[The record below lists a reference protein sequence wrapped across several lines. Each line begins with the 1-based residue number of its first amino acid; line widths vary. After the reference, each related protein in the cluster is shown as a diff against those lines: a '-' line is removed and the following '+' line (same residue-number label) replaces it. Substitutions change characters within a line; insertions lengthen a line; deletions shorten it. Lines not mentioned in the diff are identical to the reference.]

1 MSATDLSDE
10 GSSSLPTRKRWA
22 ALSAPFIVLCLAAL
36 VLLTVDAA
44 RQIQGLATANSD
56 NGQWSLAQMEVE
68 FARLQSELERPAGFV
83 DPRELRLT
91 FDIFFSRYQT
101 VSRGGLYADIV
112 NTQRARGPMTTIA
125 DFLNDSVQY
134 IDAPDEALIAALP
147 ALRAQALD
155 VRLAVREVSL
165 SGVRAFSA
173 ASDTQRRK
181 VMNSLVRLSGM
192 ALILVLALAL
202 GVVALWQLM
211 HLARDQAQRRAR
223 ANHRL
228 EAVVSTALDGIVV
241 TDRSGIILQFNGA
254 ASCISGH
261 EGRLVRGR
269 RASELLFPPDTE
281 EAGDPGLARHAG
293 RGRVRCQGM
302 RADGTRYPME
312 LSVTETEHEGD
323 VLRAIYFR
331 DITRDISAEEE
342 LVEARDRAVEGEQAK
357 ARFIAIMSHEMRTP
371 LNGMIGALELLTETE
386 LGRDQR
392 EYVQILRRAGDVL
405 LQHVN
410 DVLDHSRLETG
421 HFSFARAPYNPVDLV
436 REVVDVL
443 RPTAAARGNMLQV
456 RIPEAGVPLL
466 MGDRARLRQVLVN
479 LVGNAIKFTENG
491 EIQLSLLGLSKSG
504 NLEFEVVDNGIG
516 IAEDQHERIFEDF
529 VTLDS
534 SYMRA
539 AEGTGLGLGIVRGLV
554 QAMGGEV
561 AVQSRVGQGTRFQV
575 SLPAERAPRKAVE
588 PQPAPGVP
596 EMQPSRILVVEDNPV
611 NRLVATAMLRKM
623 GHSVSE
629 AHDGAEGLR
638 QAAAESFDIILMD
651 ISMPGL
657 DGVETTRRMRA
668 GGGRN
673 DATPIVALTAHALP
687 ADVARFREA
696 GMSSTLTKP
705 ITWRALAEMI
715 SGIAPAR
722 TPAPEAGPAPAEP
735 QAETPAEVLDD
746 VALGAAAE
754 SLGPELFV
762 SLRDRFL
769 AETETGLTGLA
780 EELGDGIDPVRYAEK
795 VHRIAGSAAVFG
807 ARALHGALRHQ
818 EEKARAGAPLPA
830 DSLDA
835 VLPVWQATRKA
846 LLELEL
852 QA

>member
-1 MSATDLSDE
+1 MSATLGPGD
-10 GSSSLPTRKRWA
+10 GSSLPTRKRWA

-68 FARLQSELERPAGFV
+68 FGRLQSELERPAAYF
-83 DPRELRLT
+83 DSEELRLA

-112 NTQRARGPMTTIA
+112 NTPSARGPMATIRA
-125 DFLNDSVQY
+125 FLDAAVPY
-134 IDAPDEALIAALP
+134 IDSPDAELAAALP
-147 ALRAQALD
+147 VLRAQAPD

-165 SGVRAFSA
+165 TGVRAFSA
-173 ASDTQRRK
+173 ASDAQRRK

-211 HLARDQAQRRAR
+211 HVARDQAQRRAR

-241 TDRSGIILQFNGA
+241 TDRKGLVLQFNGA
-254 ASCISGH
+254 AGCISGYTSDQVL
-261 EGRLVRGR
+261 GRQ
-269 RASELLFPPDTE
+269 AATLLFPPDTP
-281 EAGDPGLARHAG
+281 EADDPGLARHAG
-293 RGRVRCQGM
+293 QGRVRCEGL
-302 RADGTRYPME
+302 RGDGSRYPME

-323 VLRAIYFR
+323 LLRAVYFR
-331 DITRDISAEEE
+331 DISRDISAEEE

-392 EYVQILRRAGDVL
+392 EYLQILRRAGDVL

-421 HFSFARAPYNPVDLV
+421 RFSFARAPYCPIELA

-456 RIPEAGVPLL
+456 NVPEDGCPLL
-466 MGDRARLRQVLVN
+466 MGDRSRLRQVLVN

-491 EIQLSLLGLSKSG
+491 EIKLSLIGLSKEG
-504 NLEFEVVDNGIG
+504 NVIFEVADNGIG
-516 IAEDQHERIFEDF
+516 IAENEQERIFEDF

-539 AEGTGLGLGIVRGLV
+539 AEGTGLGLGIVRRLV
-554 QAMGGEV
+554 RAMGGEV
-561 AVQSRVGQGTRFQV
+561 TVKSAPGRGARFHV
-575 SLPAERAPRKAVE
+575 SLPAERAASTAVE
-588 PQPAPGVP
+588 PQPVEGIP
-596 EMQPSRILVVEDNPV
+596 EMAPSRILVVEDNPV

-623 GHSVSE
+623 GHTVTE

-638 QAAAESFDIILMD
+638 VAATEPFDVVLMD

-657 DGVETTRRMRA
+657 DGVETTRRIRA
-668 GGGRN
+668 GGGVN
-673 DATPIVALTAHALP
+673 IETPIVALTAHALP
-687 ADVARFREA
+687 ADMAHFREA
-696 GMSSTLTKP
+696 GMCATLTKP
-705 ITWRALAEMI
+705 ITWRALAGVL
-715 SGIAPAR
+715 SGIAPV
-722 TPAPEAGPAPAEP
+722 
-735 QAETPAEVLDD
+735 QAEASGGGSVPGGDVTPAEVLDD
-746 VALGAAAE
+746 VALGAAAD
-754 SLGPELFV
+754 SLGPELFA

-769 AETETGLTGLA
+769 SETESGLA
-780 EELGDGIDPVRYAEK
+780 ALSEELSDGIEPAAYAEK
-795 VHRIAGSAAVFG
+795 IHRIAGSAAVFG
-807 ARALHGALRHQ
+807 ASALHGVLRA
-818 EEKARAGAPLPA
+818 EEDRARTGAPLPP
-830 DSLDA
+830 DSLET

-852 QA
+852 QD

>member
-1 MSATDLSDE
+1 MSAASSSDE
-10 GSSSLPTRKRWA
+10 GSSLPTRKRWA

-68 FARLQSELERPAGFV
+68 FGRLQSELDRPV
-83 DPRELRLT
+83 EYLQPEELRLT
-91 FDIFFSRYQT
+91 FDIFYSRYQT
-101 VSRGGLYADIV
+101 ISRGALYANIV
-112 NTQRARGPMTTIA
+112 NTPRAQQPMETVRSFLDTAVPYLDGP
-125 DFLNDSVQY
+125 DSGLV
-134 IDAPDEALIAALP
+134 AALP
-147 ALRAQALD
+147 ELRTEAEE

-211 HLARDQAQRRAR
+211 HVARDQAQRRAR

-241 TDRSGIILQFNGA
+241 TDRSGAILQFNDA
-254 ASCISGH
+254 ASRISGYDS
-261 EGRLVRGR
+261 RLVLGR
-269 RASELLFPPDTE
+269 RVSDLLFPDDTE
-281 EAGDPGLARHAG
+281 EAGDPGMACHAG
-293 RGRVRCQGM
+293 RGRVRCEGL
-302 RADGTRYPME
+302 RADGSRYPME
-312 LSVTETEHEGD
+312 LSVTETEHEGEL
-323 VLRAIYFR
+323 LRAIYFR

-421 HFSFARAPYNPVDLV
+421 RFSFARAPYCPVELA

-456 RIPEAGVPLL
+456 RLPELPVPLL
-466 MGDRARLRQVLVN
+466 MGDRTRLRQVLVN

-491 EIQLSLLGLSKSG
+491 EIQLSLIALSPDG
-504 NLEFEVVDNGIG
+504 TLTFEVDDNGIG
-516 IAEDQHERIFEDF
+516 IPEDQLERIFEDF

-539 AEGTGLGLGIVRGLV
+539 AEGTGLGLGIVRRLV

-561 AVQSRVGQGTRFQV
+561 SVESDPGKGTRFHV
-575 SLPAERAPRKAVE
+575 ALPAERAPKKTVLAQPVE
-588 PQPAPGVP
+588 SIP
-596 EMQPSRILVVEDNPV
+596 EMAPSRILVVEDNPV

-623 GHSVSE
+623 GHAVTE

-638 QAAAESFDIILMD
+638 IAAADPFDIVLMD

-657 DGVETTRRMRA
+657 DGVETTRRIRI
-668 GGGRN
+668 GGGAN
-673 DATPIVALTAHALP
+673 VETPIVALTAHALP
-687 ADVARFREA
+687 ADMARFRDA
-696 GMSSTLTKP
+696 GMCATLTKP
-705 ITWRALAEMI
+705 ITWRALAEVI
-715 SGIAPAR
+715 SGLAPSSDSGTAR
-722 TPAPEAGPAPAEP
+722 SEEAADEP
-735 QAETPAEVLDD
+735 SEVPVDVLDD
-746 VALGAAAE
+746 VALGAAAD
-754 SLGPELFV
+754 SLGPELFAT
-762 SLRDRFL
+762 LRDRFL
-769 AETETGLTGLA
+769 AETETGLAGLA
-780 EELGDGIDPVRYAEK
+780 EELGEGIAPARYAEK

-807 ARALHGALRHQ
+807 ASALHRALRLQ
-818 EEKARAGAPLPA
+818 EDRARAGAPLPP
-830 DSLDA
+830 DSLDM
-835 VLPVWQATRKA
+835 VLPVWRATRKA
-846 LLELEL
+846 LLGLEL
-852 QA
+852 QD

>member
-1 MSATDLSDE
+1 MSE
-10 GSSSLPTRKRWA
+10 GAAPGDGSSLPTRKRWA

-68 FARLQSELERPAGFV
+68 FGRLQSELERSPEYL
-83 DPRELRLT
+83 DTEELRLA
-91 FDIFFSRYQT
+91 FDIFYSRYQT

-112 NTQRARGPMTTIA
+112 NTPRARQPMSTIRA
-125 DFLNDSVQY
+125 FLDNAVQY
-134 IDAPDEALIAALP
+134 VDAPDAELVAGLP
-147 ALRAQALD
+147 QLREQAQD
-155 VRLAVREVSL
+155 VRLAVREISL

-173 ASDTQRRK
+173 ASDMQRRK

-211 HLARDQAQRRAR
+211 HVARDQAQRRAK

-241 TDRSGIILQFNGA
+241 TDRNGVILQFNGA
-254 ASCISGH
+254 AGCISGF
-261 EGRLVRGR
+261 ESRQVLGR
-269 RASELLFPPDTE
+269 RAADLLFPPGTDEVKDT
-281 EAGDPGLARHAG
+281 GLALHAG
-293 RGRVRCQGM
+293 RGRVRCEGL
-302 RADGTRYPME
+302 RADGSRYPME
-312 LSVTETEHEGD
+312 LSVTETENEGD

-357 ARFIAIMSHEMRTP
+357 ARFVAIMSHEMRTP
-371 LNGMIGALELLTETE
+371 LNGMIGALELLRETE

-392 EYVQILRRAGDVL
+392 EYVEILRRAGDVL

-421 HFSFARAPYNPVDLV
+421 QFSFARAPYCPIELAT
-436 REVVDVL
+436 EVVDVL
-443 RPTAAARGNMLQV
+443 RPSAAARGNMVQV
-456 RIPEAGVPLL
+456 RLPEEGCPML

-491 EIQLSLLGLSKSG
+491 EIQLSLRGVSGDGTLS
-504 NLEFEVVDNGIG
+504 FEVADNGIG
-516 IAEDQHERIFEDF
+516 IPEDQLERIFEDF

-539 AEGTGLGLGIVRGLV
+539 AEGTGLGLGIVRRLMS
-554 QAMGGEV
+554 AMGGDV
-561 AVQSRVGQGTRFQV
+561 TVTSAPGQGTRFHV
-575 SLPAERAPRKAVE
+575 SLPAERAPRDAVQ
-588 PQPAPGVP
+588 PQPADTIPD
-596 EMQPSRILVVEDNPV
+596 MAPSRILVVEDNPV

-629 AHDGAEGLR
+629 AQDGAEGLR
-638 QAAAESFDIILMD
+638 VAGTETFDIILMD

-657 DGVETTRRMRA
+657 DGVETTRRLR
-668 GGGRN
+668 GGSGPN
-673 DATPIVALTAHALP
+673 VGTPIVALTAHALP
-687 ADVARFREA
+687 ADMARFREA
-696 GMSSTLTKP
+696 GMNTTLTKP
-705 ITWRALAEMI
+705 ITWRALAEVI
-715 SGIAPAR
+715 SGIAPAAGR
-722 TPAPEAGPAPAEP
+722 GGGSETAGAGVAMAVPER
-735 QAETPAEVLDD
+735 VLDD
-746 VALGAAAE
+746 VTLHAAAT
-754 SLGPELFV
+754 SLGPDLFS

-769 AETETGLTGLA
+769 AETETGLAALA
-780 EELGDGIDPVRYAEK
+780 EELGAGIAPELYAER

-807 ARALHGALRHQ
+807 ASALHGALRR
-818 EEKARAGAPLPA
+818 EEDKARSGHPLPA

-835 VLPVWQATRKA
+835 LLPVWHATRKA
-846 LLELEL
+846 LRELEP

>member
-1 MSATDLSDE
+1 MSAATSSEE
-10 GSSSLPTRKRWA
+10 GSSLPTRKRWA

-68 FARLQSELERPAGFV
+68 FSRLQSELDRPV
-83 DPRELRLT
+83 EYLRIDELRLA

-101 VSRGGLYADIV
+101 VSRGALYAGIV
-112 NTQRARGPMTTIA
+112 NTPNAQQPMETVRSFLDRNVPYLDGP
-125 DFLNDSVQY
+125 DSG
-134 IDAPDEALIAALP
+134 LLAALP
-147 ALRAQALD
+147 KLRTEAEQ

-173 ASDTQRRK
+173 ASDMQRRK

-211 HLARDQAQRRAR
+211 HVARDQAQRRAK

-241 TDRSGIILQFNGA
+241 TDRDGVILQFNGA
-254 ASCISGH
+254 AGCISGH
-261 EGRLVRGR
+261 DR
-269 RASELLFPPDTE
+269 RQVLGQRVSTLLFPNDSE
-281 EAGDPGLARHAG
+281 EAKGQGLGRHAG
-293 RGRVRCQGM
+293 RGRVRCEGV
-302 RADGTRYPME
+302 RADGSRYPME

-323 VLRAIYFR
+323 LLRAIYFR

-371 LNGMIGALELLTETE
+371 LNGMIGALELLSETE

-392 EYVQILRRAGDVL
+392 EYLQILRRAGDVL

-410 DVLDHSRLETG
+410 DVLDHSRLENG
-421 HFSFARAPYNPVDLV
+421 RFSFARTPYCPVDLV

-456 RIPEAGVPLL
+456 RLPDETVPLL

-491 EIQLSLLGLSKSG
+491 EIQLSLFALSQDG
-504 NLEFEVVDNGIG
+504 RLTFEVDDNGIG
-516 IAEDQHERIFEDF
+516 IPQDQLERIFEDF

-539 AEGTGLGLGIVRGLV
+539 AEGTGLGLGIVRRLV
-554 QAMGGEV
+554 RAMGGEV
-561 AVQSRVGQGTRFQV
+561 SVESDPGEGTRFHV
-575 SLPAERAPRKAVE
+575 SLPAERAPKKTVLTQPVE
-588 PQPAPGVP
+588 SIP
-596 EMQPSRILVVEDNPV
+596 EMAPSRVLVVEDNPV

-623 GHSVSE
+623 GHSVTE

-638 QAAAESFDIILMD
+638 IAATERFDIVLMD

-657 DGVETTRRMRA
+657 DGVETTRRIRI
-668 GGGRN
+668 GGGAN
-673 DATPIVALTAHALP
+673 VETPIVALTAHALP
-687 ADVARFREA
+687 ADVARFRDA
-696 GMSSTLTKP
+696 GMSATLTKP
-705 ITWRALAEMI
+705 ITWRALAEVI
-715 SGIAPAR
+715 SGLAPRADGSTDR
-722 TPAPEAGPAPAEP
+722 SGTGADGSPGTAED
-735 QAETPAEVLDD
+735 VLDD

-754 SLGPELFV
+754 SLGPELFAT
-762 SLRDRFL
+762 LRDRFL
-769 AETETGLTGLA
+769 QETETGLAGLA
-780 EELGDGIDPVRYAEK
+780 EELGAGIEPERYAEK

-807 ARALHGALRHQ
+807 ASALHRALRLQ
-818 EEKARAGAPLPA
+818 EDRARAGAPLPP
-830 DSLDA
+830 DSLDV
-835 VLPVWQATRKA
+835 VLPVWRATRTA
-846 LLELEL
+846 LLGLEL
-852 QA
+852 QD